1 MTTRIR
7 YSMNIQKPYFIY
19 LYSGSSA
26 KTLNVEELADYLRTQ
41 LPKCRISVRM
51 DITDY
56 YFNQL
61 PSEQADAELDKLA
74 HQIAACRVRNLM
86 APWTPIEPM
95 YGEIA
100 YEKRRLQGKSKAV
113 GVLYDGFELSAVFFR
128 LIDNSEKNRNCC
140 HIVLTDQLFGTWDED
155 DRRYHARVGVF
166 AQPSILSTTGLV
178 EAPAKPK
185 DFYVL
190 KRQSQILGQN
200 DLAVAKL
207 KEEFRGRFIDYDDER
222 LTEVMKGYVMQAV
235 FYQLTGEPFC
245 PEPTCRLYNAHWQ
258 EEVIQAQL
266 GNKTEFCVKHSRI
279 LADLSC

>member
-7 YSMNIQKPYFIY
+7 CSMNIQTPHFIY
-19 LYSGSSA
+19 LYTGSSS
-26 KTLNVEELADYLRTQ
+26 KTLNVEELADYLRIQ
-41 LPKCRISVRM
+41 LPKCRISVRPN
-51 DITDY
+51 ITDY
-56 YFNQL
+56 YFHQL
-61 PSEQADAELDKLA
+61 PSEQTGTKLDKLA
-74 HQIAACRVRNLM
+74 QQIASCRVRNLVE
-86 APWTPIEPM
+86 PWTPIEPM

-113 GVLYDGFELSAVFFR
+113 GVLYDGFGLSAVFFQ
-128 LIDNSEKNRNCC
+128 LIENSEKSPNFC

-166 AQPSILSTTGLV
+166 SQPSIISTTGLV

-185 DFYVL
+185 DFYIL
-190 KRQSQILGQN
+190 KQQSQILGQN

-222 LTEVMKGYVMQAV
+222 LTEVMKGYAMQAV
-235 FYQLTGEPFC
+235 FYHLMGEPFC

-258 EEVIQAQL
+258 EEVIHAQL
-266 GNKTEFCVKHSRI
+266 GNKSEFCAKHSRI
-279 LADLSC
+279 LEDLK

>member
-1 MTTRIR
+1 
-7 YSMNIQKPYFIY
+7 MNIQTPDVIY
-19 LYSGSSA
+19 LYAGSSA
-26 KTLNVEELADYLRTQ
+26 KTLNVEELVDYLRIQ
-41 LPKCRISVRM
+41 LPKFRISVRPNL
-51 DITDY
+51 TDY
-56 YFNQL
+56 YFAQL
-61 PSEQADAELDKLA
+61 PSEQTDAELDKLA
-74 HQIAACRVRNLM
+74 FQIASCRVRNLM
-86 APWTPIEPM
+86 EGWTPIEPM

-113 GVLYDGFELSAVFFR
+113 GVLYDGFGLSAVSFR
-128 LIDNSEKNRNCC
+128 LIDNSEKNPNCC

-185 DFYVL
+185 DFYIL
-190 KRQSQILGQN
+190 KQQSQILGQN

-258 EEVIQAQL
+258 EEVIRAQL
-266 GNKTEFCVKHSRI
+266 ENKAEFCAQHSRI
-279 LADLSC
+279 LADLR